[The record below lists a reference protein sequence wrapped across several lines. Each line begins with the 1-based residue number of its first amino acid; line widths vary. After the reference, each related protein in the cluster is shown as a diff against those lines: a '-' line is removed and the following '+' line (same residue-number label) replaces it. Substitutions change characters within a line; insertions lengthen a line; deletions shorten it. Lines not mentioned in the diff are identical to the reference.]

1 MSLKQKLSFFS
12 GIPFYFRVPL
22 AIFFV
27 GMVISAILG
36 YLLHHS
42 YNKSWETNGIQKTL
56 SSLRY
61 IDRLSGDIKDQKT
74 MVDFI
79 VPLGMEFASSPS
91 PSGTILFWNP
101 EHQIIYHNSEA
112 VQKMIEKT
120 GMEFIK
126 DFELIAEKYLYY
138 NKLLSGK
145 ASHYSENKSGAIH
158 IAYRFRNGYLIALEN
173 AIQYDAG
180 IKYKIGIYL
189 SLSLLTVM
197 FTLIAY
203 ILTFGIQHEVD
214 EILILRENTPMTSP
228 IATPETVMESRIP
241 LMTAPENMEYK
252 ENLNHLLFQYPFHK
266 MKNYEISSF
275 PRNPAPD
282 ENAFLSSIEINNKLF
297 FLAGSSRVQSI
308 NDAFHKVRLQERF
321 RTLAVHNPSLE
332 NLISRMEKET
342 SSPETREGINS
353 SMLEIE
359 NRKLRLIAKDI
370 FSLFLWEGNGK
381 FTSLSGEGQIQS
393 YSLPQKSFIILL
405 SSQILPQYGWS
416 REQFIKEIQIPE
428 EKADNA
434 KGALSFLL
442 SVFQQKN
449 QGKPAGIVTVIEVK

>member
-27 GMVISAILG
+27 GMAISAILG
-36 YLLHHS
+36 YLLHQS
-42 YNKSWETNGIQKTL
+42 YNKSWERSCIQKTL

-61 IDRLSGDIKDQKT
+61 IDRLSGDIKNQKT

-79 VPLGMEFASSPS
+79 IPLGMEFPSSQ
-91 PSGTILFWNP
+91 SGTILFWNP
-101 EHQIIYHNSEA
+101 DHQIIYHNSEA
-112 VQKMIEKT
+112 VQKMIENT

-126 DFELIAEKYLYY
+126 DFELIAEKYRHY

-145 ASHYSENKSGAIH
+145 SSHYSENKSGQIH
-158 IAYRFRNGYLIALEN
+158 IAYRFRNGYLIVIEN

-214 EILILRENTPMTSP
+214 DILILREDTPVTSP
-228 IATPETVMESRIP
+228 IAVSKTVTESSVP
-241 LMTAPENMEYK
+241 LMTAPENVEYK
-252 ENLNHLLFQYPFHK
+252 ENLNHTLFQYPFYK

-275 PRNPAPD
+275 PRNPAP
-282 ENAFLSSIEINNKLF
+282 EEEAFLSSIEINNKLF

-308 NDAFHKVRLQERF
+308 DDAFHKVRLQERF

-332 NLISRMEKET
+332 SLVARMKKEI
-342 SSPETREGINS
+342 SSPETKESITS
-353 SMLEIE
+353 TILEIE

-381 FTSLSGEGQIQS
+381 LTSLSGGEQIQS

-416 REQFIKEIQIPE
+416 RDQFIREIQIPE
-428 EKADNA
+428 EKANNA
-434 KGALSFLL
+434 KGILSFLL
-442 SVFQQKN
+442 SAFQQKN
-449 QGKPAGIVTVIEVK
+449 QGKPAGIATVIEIK